1 MTWLKTFIARPGSAG
16 SGRART
22 GLPGAAPLALAL
34 LASGCGLI
42 GRSPKAELPPGP
54 PPEPAEAEAA
64 PPPLAGLTPLP
75 TANALLASVAI
86 GREDPLAPQAPV
98 PRSAGSASRPP
109 GDQTPPGTAKAQ
121 SAGSQGSAG
130 GASPATRP
138 AAPVR
143 LQLPDNFRFSGVLRA
158 GSTPQAFVEVGD
170 QSGPVCPGA
179 DGSCPASGLPTVLPR
194 GWGVAA
200 IDVERG
206 LLTLRKGSRTVT
218 TQL

>member
-1 MTWLKTFIARPGSAG
+1 V
-16 SGRART
+16 
-22 GLPGAAPLALAL
+22 
-34 LASGCGLI
+34 
-42 GRSPKAELPPGP
+42 
-54 PPEPAEAEAA
+54 EAA

-98 PRSAGSASRPP
+98 PRSAGSATRPP
-109 GDQTPPGTAKAQ
+109 GAQTPPGTASRPVA
-121 SAGSQGSAG
+121 
-130 GASPATRP
+130 PA
-138 AAPVR
+138 R
-143 LQLPDNFRFSGVLRA
+143 LELPDNFRFSGVLRA

-206 LLTLRKGSRTVT
+206 RLTLRKGSRTVT

>member
-1 MTWLKTFIARPGSAG
+1 MTAFVTWLKTSIARS
-16 SGRART
+16 

-34 LASGCGLI
+34 LATGCGLI
-42 GRSPKAELPPGP
+42 GRSPKAEMPPGP
-54 PPEPAEAEAA
+54 PPQPADVET
-64 PPPLAGLTPLP
+64 PPPPIAGFTPLP

-98 PRSAGSASRPP
+98 PRSAGSGGQSPALPAPP
-109 GDQTPPGTAKAQ
+109 GAANPQ
-121 SAGSQGSAG
+121 SAGSPGTTRG
-130 GASPATRP
+130 GAPATSPAATRP
-138 AAPVR
+138 AAPAR
-143 LQLPDNFRFSGVLRA
+143 LELPDNFRFSGVLRA

-194 GWGVAA
+194 GWGVAS

-206 LLTLRKGSRTVT
+206 RLTLRKGSRTVT

>member
-1 MTWLKTFIARPGSAG
+1 
-16 SGRART
+16 
-22 GLPGAAPLALAL
+22 
-34 LASGCGLI
+34 
-42 GRSPKAELPPGP
+42 
-54 PPEPAEAEAA
+54 
-64 PPPLAGLTPLP
+64 LP

-109 GDQTPPGTAKAQ
+109 GAQTPPGTAKPQ

-130 GASPATRP
+130 GASPATIP